1 MDRKA
6 SKAKTELKQILDI
19 KEEDACVEALADFCQ
34 RHSDKLPLPGENS
47 QFDDLMWKVSEYVQ
61 LGKEDKAV
69 VKRVT
74 ERLISGLAQSG
85 VDVALKFRE
94 LIGTGKEMA
103 LSVWQEALHSLSWQQ
118 LQPVAITRSA
128 GKQIVSLGTIERQ
141 LGDAHVEL
149 NLGWLVDDDSLRIL
163 MQARDEKSSGLQD
176 LELRVKE
183 MNRGVVFIERTDSD
197 GSLVASSVEV
207 GPGSYRIEIGWK
219 DLVAVTPYF
228 VITAS

>member
-1 MDRKA
+1 MDKA
-6 SKAKTELKQILDI
+6 SKAKTELRQILDI
-19 KEEDACVEALADFCQ
+19 KEETACVEALADFCQ
-34 RHSDKLPLPGENS
+34 RHGDKLPLPGENN
-47 QFDDLMWKVSEYVQ
+47 QFDELMWKVSEHIQ

-74 ERLISGLAQSG
+74 EKLLSGLQQSG
-85 VDVALKFRE
+85 VDIGLKFRE
-94 LIGTGKEMA
+94 LIGAGKDLA
-103 LSVWQEALHSLSWQQ
+103 LSAWQEALYSLSWQQ

-128 GKQIVSLGTIERQ
+128 GKQMVSLGTIERQ

-163 MQARDEKSSGLQD
+163 MQATDEKSSGLQD
-176 LELRVKE
+176 LELRIKE
-183 MNRGVVFIERTDSD
+183 MDRGVVFIEKTNSD
-197 GSLVASSVEV
+197 GALVASRVEV

-228 VITAS
+228 VISAS

>member
-1 MDRKA
+1 MDGKA

-19 KEEDACVEALADFCQ
+19 KEEDVCVKALADFCQ

-47 QFDDLMWKVSEYVQ
+47 QFDELMWKVSEHIN
-61 LGKEDKAV
+61 LGKEDKAT

-74 ERLISGLAQSG
+74 ERLIAGLAQSG
-85 VDVALKFRE
+85 VDIALKFRE
-94 LIGTGKEMA
+94 LVGAGKEMA
-103 LSVWQEALHSLSWQQ
+103 LSAWQDALFSLSWQQ

-128 GKQIVSLGTIERQ
+128 GKQMVSLGTIERQ

-149 NLGWLVDDDSLRIL
+149 NLGWLVEEDSLRIL
-163 MQARDEKSSGLQD
+163 MQATDEKSSGLQD

-183 MNRGVVFIERTDSD
+183 MDRGVVFIEKTDTD
-197 GSLVASSVEV
+197 GSLVASRVEV
-207 GPGSYRIEIGWK
+207 GPGNYRIEIGWK

-228 VITAS
+228 SISAS

>member
-1 MDRKA
+1 MDSKA
-6 SKAKTELKQILDI
+6 SKAKTELRQILDI

-61 LGKEDKAV
+61 LDKNDNAV